1 FSQPRTGDLPEEKLA
16 ALGHPATALPPIKAG
31 ADDPLNAYDGILL
44 GDVPPT
50 YLPPEER
57 RRLERY
63 VGERG
68 GTLVFLAGK
77 SYFPI
82 EYLSSPTAAEDPL
95 LKMLPVTDPRP
106 WQPLEGFKLALTS
119 EGKLTSFMQL
129 EPTPAATEKRFSE
142 FPKHFW
148 GLAGKA
154 KPGATIL
161 AAPAA
166 AGAEESP
173 SDRLGIIV
181 QQNYGFGRVLL
192 VGIDS
197 TWRWRYRIGDTYHHR
212 FWGQVVR
219 WAAADKLLPGGNR
232 FVRFGSWEPVVR
244 AGQNADIMVRLGEE
258 TPTLKAG
265 AVMQV
270 RLWRQLKVG
279 KEEQAALVS
288 LTPNAKWAK
297 LLEAQ
302 VSDLPPGQYRV
313 ELDIPD
319 LRAQLAG
326 SGAPDDQPRR
336 DWFTVAPPENGEMF
350 DLATDENLLRALA
363 EESKGRLFTAEN
375 VEGLLDLFARQV
387 SKKEGR
393 GEQRLWQDAP
403 LVWWTFCLLLGLL
416 TFEWI
421 GRKWAG
427 LP

>member
-1 FSQPRTGDLPEEKLA
+1 M
-16 ALGHPATALPPIKAG
+16 PPVKAG
-31 ADDPLNAYDGILL
+31 ADDPLNAYDCILL
-44 GDVPPT
+44 GDVPPA
-50 YLPPEER
+50 YLPPEDR

-68 GTLVFLAGK
+68 GALVFLAGK
-77 SYFPI
+77 SDFPI
-82 EYLSSPTAAEDPL
+82 EYLNSPTAAEDPL

-129 EPTPAATEKRFSE
+129 EPTPEATEKRFSE

-148 GLAGKA
+148 GLVGKA

-166 AGAEESP
+166 AAAEASS
-173 SDRLGIIV
+173 SDRLGIVV

-232 FVRFGSWEPVVR
+232 FAHFGSREPVVR

-258 TPTLKAG
+258 APTLKAG
-265 AVMQV
+265 ALTQV
-270 RLWRQLKVG
+270 RLWRQLKEG
-279 KEEQAALVS
+279 KEEPAALVT
-288 LTPNAKWAK
+288 LAPNAKWGK

-319 LRAQLAG
+319 LRGNWRDPALPTISRAATGLRWRLRKTARCSTWPPTKISCALWPRKAKAACSRPKTSKSYSICSLA
-326 SGAPDDQPRR
+326 R
-336 DWFTVAPPENGEMF
+336 
-350 DLATDENLLRALA
+350 
-363 EESKGRLFTAEN
+363 
-375 VEGLLDLFARQV
+375 
-387 SKKEGR
+387 
-393 GEQRLWQDAP
+393 
-403 LVWWTFCLLLGLL
+403 
-416 TFEWI
+416 
-421 GRKWAG
+421 
-427 LP
+427 